1 MTVLNLL
8 ILGCMCLK
16 CEKVLTYRWKT
27 VTGRGRSHAVFLQ
40 LKYVSF
46 VAMTNG
52 MLSAEVFQVIRF
64 QVLRSQI

>member
-1 MTVLNLL
+1 MAVLNLL
-8 ILGCMCLK
+8 ILGCLCLK

-27 VTGRGRSHAVFLQ
+27 VTGRSHAVFLQ

-46 VAMTNG
+46 VAVTNG